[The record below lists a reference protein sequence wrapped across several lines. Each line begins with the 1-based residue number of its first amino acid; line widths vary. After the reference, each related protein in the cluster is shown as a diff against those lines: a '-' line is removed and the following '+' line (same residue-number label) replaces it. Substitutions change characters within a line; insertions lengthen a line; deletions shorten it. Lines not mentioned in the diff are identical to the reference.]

1 MAGVS
6 IDIKWNKEEV
16 IREVSN
22 KIASNASV
30 AGKYVEDVARSNL
43 LAITE
48 PSEKRYAN
56 YRRYLATSKLT
67 HVVSQEGKAVVVE
80 IGFMGGSPF
89 GFYIETGS
97 STAGAQPYLRPALN
111 SSIGAVIGI
120 LSG

>member
-1 MAGVS
+1 MASVS
-6 IDIKWNKEEV
+6 VEIKWNQED
-16 IREVSN
+16 IMREVTN
-22 KIASNASV
+22 KVASNGQI

-43 LAITE
+43 LGIAN
-48 PSEKRYAN
+48 PSETRYAN

-97 STAGAQPYLRPALN
+97 STAGAQPYLRPALFGN
-111 SSIGAVIGI
+111 LGAVLNIMTG
-120 LSG
+120 